1 MSVSSQH
8 EIVSAVQ
15 FSITD
20 ECQSFITDQVKEQST
35 DIHVIYDEESETE
48 LDSERWMKV
57 DQICFV

>member
-20 ECQSFITDQVKEQST
+20 ECQLFITDQVKEQST
-35 DIHVIYDEESETE
+35 DIHVIHDEESETV
-48 LDSERWMKV
+48 LDSER
-57 DQICFV
+57 